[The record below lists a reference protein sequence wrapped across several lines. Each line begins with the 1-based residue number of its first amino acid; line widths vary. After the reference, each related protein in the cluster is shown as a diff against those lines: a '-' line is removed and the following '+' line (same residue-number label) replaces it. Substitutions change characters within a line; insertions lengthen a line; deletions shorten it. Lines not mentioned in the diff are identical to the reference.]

1 MNPFSIFAVLYMTA
15 VILEMSE
22 GWEDPGFTFFFL
34 LVAVGTVLTG
44 VTRVKFLV
52 FLILTTAYFLIF
64 LFPEVANHVNLIIYC
79 NTVVVLTMAYAYL
92 RHRDS
97 VTDDEYFEMI
107 RPVLR
112 VSLMLVYFLAGFH
125 KLNEDYFNPEVSC
138 AADRFRMLVSLMQKS
153 ILGVP
158 VGLVLSALGLFILYR
173 LIRGGRFG
181 APGERVFTLLV
192 VLFVGGVLCG
202 VLIVLLEA
210 QFDNAA
216 ALRSIGLAMG
226 VLIVLWELIGSLM
239 LAVPRYQA
247 VMVPFSLAMHA
258 VLATVGFVDFGALAL
273 SLLFT
278 FVPSNYY
285 QVLTTHANLRF
296 SGLLVHRAHVYFS
309 INIIGGVLSGIDV
322 HIYHFFNSE
331 FFTGMLFN
339 LSVLIFIWPI
349 LSTIFSPSPRPIWGG
364 VPVFN
369 RKMPMFLYIF
379 PVLLLL
385 FGMSSYVGLRTA
397 GNFSMFSNLR
407 TEGNGSNHLLL
418 RNNPIKIWA
427 YQEDV
432 VRIIEIDDEYG
443 AVIHHYGRF
452 RRGYE
457 LPVIE
462 FRKWIYVW
470 TQAGFE
476 VPLTIE
482 YRGKIY
488 STKDIVKDPVWRTDE
503 RTWEMVL
510 MDFRAIQPDG
520 HNLCR
525 W

>member
-34 LVAVGTVLTG
+34 LVAVGKVLTG
-44 VTRVKFLV
+44 MTRVKFLG

-79 NTVVVLTMAYAYL
+79 NIVMVLTVAYAYL

-112 VSLMLVYFLAGFH
+112 VSLILVYFLAGFH
-125 KLNEDYFNPEVSC
+125 KLNEDYLNPEVSC
-138 AADRFRMLVSLMQKS
+138 AADRFSMLVSLMQKG

-192 VLFVGGVLCG
+192 VLLVGAVLCG

-216 ALRSIGLAMG
+216 ALRSIGLATG
-226 VLIVLWELIGSLM
+226 ALIVLWELIGSLM

-278 FVPSNYY
+278 FVPSSYY

-296 SGLLVHRAHVYFS
+296 SGLLVHRVHVYFS

-322 HIYHFFNSE
+322 HIYHFFNSV

-339 LSVLIFIWPI
+339 LAVLIFIWPI
-349 LSTIFSPSPRPIWGG
+349 LATIFSPSPDRFG
-364 VPVFN
+364 VACLSLTEKCPCSCTY
-369 RKMPMFLYIF
+369 FLYY
-379 PVLLLL
+379 
-385 FGMSSYVGLRTA
+385 SSYL
-397 GNFSMFSNLR
+397 
-407 TEGNGSNHLLL
+407 E
-418 RNNPIKIWA
+418 
-427 YQEDV
+427 
-432 VRIIEIDDEYG
+432 
-443 AVIHHYGRF
+443 
-452 RRGYE
+452 
-457 LPVIE
+457 
-462 FRKWIYVW
+462 
-470 TQAGFE
+470 
-476 VPLTIE
+476 
-482 YRGKIY
+482 
-488 STKDIVKDPVWRTDE
+488 
-503 RTWEMVL
+503 
-510 MDFRAIQPDG
+510 
-520 HNLCR
+520 
-525 W
+525 